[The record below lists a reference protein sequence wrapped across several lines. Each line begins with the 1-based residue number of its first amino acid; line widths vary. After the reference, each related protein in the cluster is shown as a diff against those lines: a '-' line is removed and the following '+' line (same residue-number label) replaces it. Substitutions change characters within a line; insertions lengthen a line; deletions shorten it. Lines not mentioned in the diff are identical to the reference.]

1 MKQNPNSPSQSLTMK
16 HVFGYR
22 SYDCRNNIK
31 FDSKGNIVYHQGS
44 VGIVMNNKNEQ
55 FYMNEHKDDIVCLDI
70 NENLVVTGEMGS
82 TPSVILWNSNTQGSI
97 KSDLIVT

>member
-44 VGIVMNNKNEQ
+44 VGIVMNNQNKQ

-82 TPSVILWNSNTQGSI
+82 TPSVIIWNSNTQGSI
-97 KSDLIVT
+97 KSDLMVT